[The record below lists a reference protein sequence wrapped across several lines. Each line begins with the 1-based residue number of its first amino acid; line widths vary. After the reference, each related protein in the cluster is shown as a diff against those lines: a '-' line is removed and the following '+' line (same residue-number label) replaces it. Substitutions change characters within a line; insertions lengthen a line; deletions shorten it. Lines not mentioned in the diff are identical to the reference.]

1 MKKIISLSLANLKT
15 SLKNNKRFNEI
26 IDQIIQRS
34 KPLVD
39 RWIRLTVREKQLV
52 GGLLAIFGI
61 FILSSIIGSA
71 INLSSQLNNKYIL
84 LQAYKLDAQ
93 SIQKE
98 FKELSNITANE
109 FNSVSIERIKG
120 DTTQALSVVNPDIT
134 LQDNILIIKADN
146 VLFESVILL
155 LEQLRKSYGI
165 FPSKLKVTQSRS
177 GYVNF
182 SATFSVSQ

>member
-1 MKKIISLSLANLKT
+1 MKKIISLNLTNLKT
-15 SLKNNKRFNEI
+15 SLKNNKRFNVI
-26 IDQIIQRS
+26 IDQVIQRS

-39 RWIRLTVREKQLV
+39 RWVKLTVREKQLV
-52 GGLLAIFGI
+52 GGLLAVFSI
-61 FILSSIIGSA
+61 FILSSIISSA
-71 INLSSQLNNKYIL
+71 INLSTQLSNKYVL
-84 LQAYKLDAQ
+84 FQAYKLDAQ

-109 FNSVSIERIKG
+109 FNSVSTERIKG
-120 DTTQALSVVNPDIT
+120 DATQALGVVNSDIT
-134 LQDNILIIKADN
+134 LQDNVLIIKADN
-146 VLFESVILL
+146 VLFESVVLL